1 MRASTLQTRSKA
13 TANIRGRMDVF
24 TGVSGKTV
32 NSTGLESIQLSLAP
46 RTTDSHRSKS
56 VMACGLEGKDNAGSL
71 HRRRLTCT
79 SS

>member
-1 MRASTLQTRSKA
+1 MRASTSQTRSKA

-46 RTTDSHRSKS
+46 RTTDFHRSKS
-56 VMACGLEGKDNAGSL
+56 VMACGLEAKDNAGSL
-71 HRRRLTCT
+71 HRKRLTCT